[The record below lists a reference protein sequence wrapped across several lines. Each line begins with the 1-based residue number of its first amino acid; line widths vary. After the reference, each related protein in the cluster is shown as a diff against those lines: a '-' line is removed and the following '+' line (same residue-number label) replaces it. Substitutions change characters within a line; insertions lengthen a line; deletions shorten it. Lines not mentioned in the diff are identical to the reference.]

1 MEQLEQTGDRRAVRP
16 EAGFAHVAVLAFVA
30 ARTVPGF
37 GFGVSLVGG
46 TAIAHATERLGGRR
60 GLAAGAAAAIESIA
74 ILGPARMSA
83 PGGQLLTGPLI
94 GHLAARGRGRLTQ
107 VLSTAVV
114 RAAFN
119 LLLTLAF
126 IAIFAG
132 GIDNYTGTYDAT
144 LGRIPGAPD
153 GEAAALGGT
162 ALALLIWAIGASWV
176 QVYVF
181 HRANERWSRAGGI
194 DLDRAIEQAALAS
207 PVSGPSPAPPAALE
221 ATPAPA
227 RVSRRRFDP
236 RAVIA
241 AATVAFVL
249 LLASTDPVL
258 LAAVSLWLAVAWLLA
273 PAEREV
279 VIPGLILAATLAFAA
294 FIANWV
300 GGDSVSA
307 GLEHAGRG
315 ALLVMTATWMRGA
328 AGTDGVRAVAQRLL
342 ARFRRSRSAG
352 ELNAALD
359 SLSGDRRMGEAVR
372 ALIADVRAAEED
384 FTRMLDAA
392 IDWVAA
398 EAARF
403 RPGAPARGPELAY
416 RPLDLFVLVGAALPV
431 VALATG

>member
-1 MEQLEQTGDRRAVRP
+1 MRP

-94 GHLAARGRGRLTQ
+94 GHLAARGRSRALQ
-107 VLSTAVV
+107 VLSTALV

-119 LLLTLAF
+119 LLLTWAF

-132 GIDNYTGTYDAT
+132 GLDNYTGTYDAT
-144 LGRIPGAPD
+144 FGRIPGAPD

-181 HRANERWSRAGGI
+181 HRANERWSRGGGI
-194 DLDRAIEQAALAS
+194 DIDIAIDEAAHAAA
-207 PVSGPSPAPPAALE
+207 PAIDEPPPPA
-221 ATPAPA
+221 
-227 RVSRRRFDP
+227 VQRRFDP

-241 AATVAFVL
+241 AAAAAFVL
-249 LLASTDPVL
+249 LLASTDPL
-258 LAAVSLWLAVAWLLA
+258 LLGAVAGWLAIAWLAA

-279 VIPGLILAATLAFAA
+279 VIPGLILAATLAVGA
-294 FIANWV
+294 FVTNWV
-300 GGDSVSA
+300 GGDGVAA
-307 GLEHAGRG
+307 GIEHAVRG

-328 AGTDGVRAVAQRLL
+328 AGTDGFRAVAQRLL
-342 ARFRRSRSAG
+342 GRLARRRGSRSAV
-352 ELNAALD
+352 ELSLALD
-359 SLSGDRRMGEAVR
+359 SLSGDRRMGEAIR
-372 ALIADVRAAEED
+372 ELIADLRTAEDD
-384 FTRMLDAA
+384 FMRMLDAA

-398 EAARF
+398 EASRF
-403 RPGAPARGPELAY
+403 RPGVPAPAPQLAY
-416 RPLDLFVLVGAALPV
+416 RPPDLLVLIGACLPLAAL
-431 VALATG
+431 AG

>member
-1 MEQLEQTGDRRAVRP
+1 MEATGRSAEHPETTEALEMRP

-60 GLAAGAAAAIESIA
+60 GLAAGAAAAIESVA

-94 GHLAARGRGRLTQ
+94 GHLAAAGRGRALQ
-107 VLSTAVV
+107 VAATAVV
-114 RAAFN
+114 RALFN
-119 LLLTLAF
+119 VLLTWAF

-132 GIDNYTGTYDAT
+132 GLDNYTGTYDAT
-144 LGRIPGAPD
+144 FGRIPGAPD

-176 QVYVF
+176 QVLVF
-181 HRANERWSRAGGI
+181 ERADRRWSTEGGI
-194 DLDRAIEQAALAS
+194 DLDRAIEEAAQAPPVAL
-207 PVSGPSPAPPAALE
+207 PAPPP
-221 ATPAPA
+221 PA
-227 RVSRRRFDP
+227 RRRFDP

-241 AATVAFVL
+241 AAAVAFGL

-258 LAAVSLWLAVAWLLA
+258 LAAVSGWLAIAWLAA

-279 VIPGLILAATLAFAA
+279 VVPGLILAATLALGA
-294 FIANWV
+294 FVANTL
-300 GGDSVSA
+300 GGDGAVA
-307 GLEHAGRG
+307 GLEHAARG
-315 ALLVMTATWMRGA
+315 ALLVLTATWMRGA

-342 ARFRRSRSAG
+342 ARLARRRRSRHAA
-352 ELNAALD
+352 ELSRALD
-359 SLSGDRRMGEAVR
+359 SLSGDRRMGEAIR
-372 ALIADVRAAEED
+372 ALIADIRAAED
-384 FTRMLDAA
+384 DLFLMLDAA

-403 RPGAPARGPELAY
+403 RPGPPAPAPTLTY
-416 RPLDLFVLVGAALPV
+416 RPLDLLVVVGALLPFA
-431 VALATG
+431 ALAG

>member
-1 MEQLEQTGDRRAVRP
+1 MRP

-94 GHLAARGRGRLTQ
+94 GHLAARGRSRALQ
-107 VLSTAVV
+107 VASTALV

-119 LLLTLAF
+119 LLLTWAF

-132 GIDNYTGTYDAT
+132 GLDNYTGTYDAT
-144 LGRIPGAPD
+144 FGRIPGAPD

-162 ALALLIWAIGASWV
+162 ALALLVWAIGASWV

-181 HRANERWSRAGGI
+181 HRANERWSRGGGI
-194 DLDRAIEQAALAS
+194 DIDRAIDEAAHS
-207 PVSGPSPAPPAALE
+207 PPAEGVEPPAA
-221 ATPAPA
+221 
-227 RVSRRRFDP
+227 VRRRFDP

-241 AATVAFVL
+241 AAAAAFAL
-249 LLASTDPVL
+249 LLASTDPL
-258 LAAVSLWLAVAWLLA
+258 LLGAVAGWLAIAWLAA

-279 VIPGLILAATLAFAA
+279 VIPGLILAATLGVGAFV
-294 FIANWV
+294 ANTV
-300 GGDSVSA
+300 GGDGVVA
-307 GLEHAGRG
+307 GLEHAARG

-342 ARFRRSRSAG
+342 ARLARRRRSRSAA
-352 ELNAALD
+352 ELSVALD

-372 ALIADVRAAEED
+372 ALIADVRAAED
-384 FTRMLDAA
+384 DLMKMLDAA

-403 RPGAPARGPELAY
+403 RPGIPAPAPELAY
-416 RPLDLFVLVGAALPV
+416 RPIDLLVLIGACLPLAAL
-431 VALATG
+431 AG

>member
-1 MEQLEQTGDRRAVRP
+1 MRP

-30 ARTVPGF
+30 ARAVPGF

-83 PGGQLLTGPLI
+83 PAGQLLTGPLI
-94 GHLAARGRGRLTQ
+94 GHLAARGRSRALQ
-107 VLSTAVV
+107 VISTAFV
-114 RAAFN
+114 RAGFN
-119 LLLTLAF
+119 VVLTWAF

-132 GIDNYTGTYDAT
+132 GLDNYTGTYDAT
-144 LGRIPGAPD
+144 FGRIPGAPD

-176 QVYVF
+176 QVFVF
-181 HRANERWSRAGGI
+181 HRADARWAGAGGI
-194 DLDRAIEQAALAS
+194 DLDRVIDDAAH
-207 PVSGPSPAPPAALE
+207 APPE
-221 ATPAPA
+221 AGSPGPPEA
-227 RVSRRRFDP
+227 RRRFDP

-241 AATVAFVL
+241 SAAVAFGL
-249 LLASTDPVL
+249 LLASTDPLL
-258 LAAVSLWLAVAWLLA
+258 LAAVSAWLAVAWAAA

-279 VIPGLILAATLAFAA
+279 LIPGLVLAATLAVGA
-294 FIANWV
+294 FITNWV
-300 GGDSVSA
+300 GGDGVGA
-307 GLEHAGRG
+307 GVEHAVRG
-315 ALLVMTATWMRGA
+315 ALLVLVATWMRGA

-342 ARFRRSRSAG
+342 GRLARRRRSRHAA
-352 ELNAALD
+352 ELGLALD
-359 SLSGDRRMGEAVR
+359 SLAGDRRMAEAIR

-384 FTRMLDAA
+384 FARMLDAA

-403 RPGAPARGPELAY
+403 RPGAPAPAPELAY
-416 RPLDLFVLVGAALPV
+416 RPLDLLVLVGAALPIA
-431 VALATG
+431 ALAGG